1 MTLLPLI
8 GWLLYIGLC
17 VWYNYYLIEVKKK
30 RPNYTKAI
38 IWRCFWG
45 GVFIIWANPGFD
57 PGINP
62 FGAYFW
68 IQIWS
73 VLPTAVYE
81 ATSFYLLFDPGLS
94 IARGL
99 GIFYRGKDSGLL
111 DKSPLW
117 VYYSL
122 KILCAIAL
130 PISIIILMR

>member
-8 GWLLYIGLC
+8 GWLLYIATC
-17 VWYNYYLIEVKKK
+17 VWYNWHLIEVRKK

-45 GVFIIWANPGFD
+45 LVFLIWANPDFD
-57 PGINP
+57 PANH
-62 FGAYFW
+62 FW
-68 IQIWS
+68 LQIWS

-130 PISIIILMR
+130 PISTIILLK